1 MQLANPIGLLV
12 LGFIP
17 LLIFIHSLRPKP
29 RQIEVTNL
37 FLWRAALEEKGGL
50 RFQVFIT
57 NLHLLLQI
65 LAVLFAALA
74 LAEPVW
80 KYTHVIKGN
89 VILVI
94 DTSASMKTRTTSGI
108 RFDQARE
115 KAFKIISDLPKG
127 SQMLIIESNIKPV
140 LKSNFSNN
148 KSHLKKV
155 IENAQPSD
163 AGGRIEKAIILGL
176 KFVDPDNNDLIF
188 VITDGAATDIKKIE
202 TRHKNVIP
210 ILVSGGSRNIGIAK
224 FNFRQSPGSEDQYEM
239 MIEVQNFTSHPVI
252 FPMRILFD
260 KKTFVERKI
269 GLDKM
274 ELKRFIFPFSGPL
287 ADIAEASIEVKDD
300 FTVDNKAYCVLG
312 TYKDVWIL
320 LVTKGNYFLEK
331 LLDIYPNFRVNS
343 MNKIMPSSWIDQT
356 LRNDIIILDG
366 LSPPSMENGNFLLIN
381 SFSPSIPIFRK
392 GYMKQ
397 PEILDWDRSDPL
409 LSNLDLSDL
418 IIESASIVATDIAL
432 KPLIESRQ
440 SGLMYSYQEK
450 GLRAVFLGFDVTKSD
465 LPMKIAFPV
474 LMSNIFQWLKPG
486 KLSFSSRQIRA
497 GESYAIQFDQDT
509 EKLSII
515 TPSGNTEEIRPA
527 SNPFNYANTLETGI
541 YIVKEK
547 NRSQYFAVNLLDNVE
562 SDIRIP
568 NLQSSNEIPT
578 KKIGSKQVISGLPLW
593 PFLLFPVVFVLIIE
607 WYIWFTKN

>member
-1 MQLANPIGLLV
+1 M
-12 LGFIP
+12 
-17 LLIFIHSLRPKP
+17 
-29 RQIEVTNL
+29 
-37 FLWRAALEEKGGL
+37 
-50 RFQVFIT
+50 
-57 NLHLLLQI
+57 
-65 LAVLFAALA
+65 
-74 LAEPVW
+74 
-80 KYTHVIKGN
+80 
-89 VILVI
+89 
-94 DTSASMKTRTTSGI
+94 
-108 RFDQARE
+108 
-115 KAFKIISDLPKG
+115 
-127 SQMLIIESNIKPV
+127 
-140 LKSNFSNN
+140 
-148 KSHLKKV
+148 
-155 IENAQPSD
+155 
-163 AGGRIEKAIILGL
+163 
-176 KFVDPDNNDLIF
+176 
-188 VITDGAATDIKKIE
+188 
-202 TRHKNVIP
+202 
-210 ILVSGGSRNIGIAK
+210 LVSGGSRNIGIAK

-252 FPMRILFD
+252 CPMRILFD

-269 GLDKM
+269 GLDKL
-274 ELKRFIFPFSGPL
+274 ESKRFIFPFSGPL

-343 MNKIMPSSWIDQT
+343 INKIMPSSWIDQT

-366 LSPPSMENGNFLLIN
+366 LSPPSMEKGNFLLIN

-392 GYMKQ
+392 GYMKR

-418 IIESASIVATDIAL
+418 IIESASMVATDIAL

-497 GESYAIQFDQDT
+497 GEPYAIQFDHET
-509 EKLSII
+509 EKLLIS

-527 SNPFNYANTLETGI
+527 SNPFNYLDTLETGI

-547 NRSQYFAVNLLDNVE
+547 NRSHYFAVNLFDNVE
-562 SDIRIP
+562 SDIRVP
-568 NLQSSNEIPT
+568 KFESLNEIPT
-578 KKIGSKQVISGLPLW
+578 KQIGSKQVISGFPLW
-593 PFLLFPVVFVLIIE
+593 PFLLFPVVFILTIE
-607 WYIWFTKN
+607 WYIWFNKN